1 MSSEKISP
9 RDKIVDN
16 LIETIEKNPAV
27 WQKTWTALASQ
38 RPHNPL
44 SGTIYRGV
52 NMVNLAI
59 MGNFMNNDPRWA
71 TFNQAKAVGFP
82 VMKGSKSIA
91 SAIFHKVTTE
101 LKTPD
106 GITHKI
112 NGDSNELKLQKAKE
126 IIKAT
131 DSQLY
136 SKIENI
142 KYLSV
147 LGTTLDNTSKYEL
160 NNKVLVTSTPLFN
173 YSQLENAPKLE
184 VKEAPAKTWEDLER
198 ADNLLKATKYDI
210 LHDRLNDNYYD
221 PTTKEIHLV
230 SKSAFSSPE
239 AYYSTA
245 LHECAHAKM
254 DDKTI
259 PLKFNPDDYSIDK
272 SARAKEELRAEMS
285 SIFICAE
292 LGINYDVQNHASYLN
307 SWLKVLKED
316 KNELWNAA
324 SDSNKI
330 ADAII
335 SLEKEQVLEK
345 TAEVQQPQNNS
356 LTHYVVA
363 IAGAEY
369 SVPDGSTIGEK
380 IVTNLEKQG
389 YTGTILEPKTYDNKG
404 IQINNPSQENKAAY
418 LAEIKERINA
428 NGFETLSKNE
438 VQVFFDSKYP
448 SEKTQYAG
456 NDSELMWRIRHNPND
471 ALDIVKN
478 EVKPETINN
487 RNNYSETALEILVRQ
502 ENTEAAKLL
511 IDKGANVDLLYLRDD
526 VNGNDKNGFY
536 TISHIAALDKNSE
549 LLDYLETA
557 GADQSMKDN
566 EGNTAKDVLEATIYH
581 GLEKDNDKPN
591 DMDHDLFS

>member
-1 MSSEKISP
+1 M
-9 RDKIVDN
+9 
-16 LIETIEKNPAV
+16 LIT
-27 WQKTWTALASQ
+27 
-38 RPHNPL
+38 
-44 SGTIYRGV
+44 
-52 NMVNLAI
+52 
-59 MGNFMNNDPRWA
+59 
-71 TFNQAKAVGFP
+71 
-82 VMKGSKSIA
+82 
-91 SAIFHKVTTE
+91 
-101 LKTPD
+101 
-106 GITHKI
+106 
-112 NGDSNELKLQKAKE
+112 
-126 IIKAT
+126 
-131 DSQLY
+131 
-136 SKIENI
+136 
-142 KYLSV
+142 
-147 LGTTLDNTSKYEL
+147 
-160 NNKVLVTSTPLFN
+160 
-173 YSQLENAPKLE
+173 
-184 VKEAPAKTWEDLER
+184 
-198 ADNLLKATKYDI
+198 DI

-230 SKSAFSSPE
+230 SKSAFPSPE

-272 SARAKEELRAEMS
+272 SAMAKEELRAEMS

-292 LGINYDVQNHASYLN
+292 LGINYDLQNHASYLN
-307 SWLKVLKED
+307 NWLQLLKDD

-330 ADAII
+330 ADSII
-335 SLEKEQVLEK
+335 SLEKEQVLEQA
-345 TAEVQQPQNNS
+345 TEVQQPQNNN

-380 IVTNLEKQG
+380 IVTNLENLG
-389 YTGTILEPKTYDNKG
+389 YAGTILEPKIYDNQG
-404 IQINNPSQENKAAY
+404 TQIKNPTPDNKAEY
-418 LAEIKERINA
+418 LAEIKERINT
-428 NGFETLSKNE
+428 NGFETLSKND

-557 GADQSMKDN
+557 GADQSMKDS
-566 EGNTAKDVLEATIYH
+566 EGNTAKDILEATIYH
-581 GLEKDNDKPN
+581 NLEKKPSN
-591 DMDHDLFS
+591 DMEYDLFS